1 MTMAARAEGDSVM
14 RPSTFDD
21 CSADGRTYVEG
32 APPSL
37 SAQSPMESAPPSSS
51 TAATAGSSLTD
62 QQVHALLDIL
72 SHHETYAEIEAFK
85 TPDAVT
91 DYGYPFSRT
100 MAPGLVQQPQQQQQQ
115 QQPSGGLSG
124 WLRSATST
132 PLNSAPGTPRSRTP
146 VPAADQDAASNKG
159 SEGKTGNDD
168 GDKDNDGGDSGTPVL
183 QALLTGFLLPLPW
196 LRDLPRGF
204 WSVRVQGIL
213 ARLGAADLSESY
225 DKGALGTRKMLATGS
240 SAVIEMLG
248 RGALGGVPK
257 KRAPTSGAGKDDDAG
272 GEASSYDVNKPEDLQ
287 RAWDDVVQ
295 QLVYGDLVD
304 DIFDHIAR
312 TDDFESHSPAVKA
325 AAEYTLIHLAAFAHR
340 VFIGSPEGQY
350 LLKLL
355 ENVHSLI
362 PYKLIKQTL
371 RVGNAATMIN
381 GMMRLLLAKL
391 SVTSVTNW
399 FGITQSPDDGMNLL
413 QRIVSLV
420 LGWDAGEFRKV
431 ADRIEKDKASPPPPE
446 DALRII
452 REHVA
457 ASREEHEIVRRAS
470 RANGQSIVVAIL
482 SSASEGGAALLAQS
496 GGLTEEQHARC
507 LEYYSALLSVRD
519 REAIAAALCKQAPDL
534 FTQAIKDLVAAYD
547 PMIRSV
553 HARVDIKEH
562 LDGAQGFIDDFIRA
576 SKPTKDAGAATT
588 TERLA
593 GVDEYVELLRRN
605 KGLLYRCVSAVAS
618 RCDDVWAD
626 LREWTKAAVRKFRK
640 DEDEDGDARRSMEA
654 RLRDMFADLEGEET
668 RRRVLQ
674 AIDAHAAYLTTL
686 NDLSSARLQLLVTT
700 AAAAATNDHEA
711 SSADLSST
719 GAAMMEGPGVYLA
732 RWQALLD
739 DTLITPA
746 VPRRAGGALRC
757 GRDVK
762 HTVAMGKTGAGG
774 MPASTSKK
782 TGSSDGGHGGGGG
795 GSRGGGVEAPDV
807 SIVVEALG
815 GPFKELVRERAR
827 GLRGLA

>member
-1 MTMAARAEGDSVM
+1 MT
-14 RPSTFDD
+14 
-21 CSADGRTYVEG
+21 
-32 APPSL
+32 
-37 SAQSPMESAPPSSS
+37 
-51 TAATAGSSLTD
+51 LTD
-62 QQVHALLDIL
+62 EQVHALFDIL
-72 SHHETYAEIEAFK
+72 SHRETYTEIEAFK

-100 MAPGLVQQPQQQQQQ
+100 AAPSLVVQQPQ
-115 QQPSGGLSG
+115 PTGGGGLSG
-124 WLRSATST
+124 WLRSATTT

-146 VPAADQDAASNKG
+146 VPAADQQDAASSEKG
-159 SEGKTGNDD
+159 SVQGRKGGNGSTEGEGDDDNDD
-168 GDKDNDGGDSGTPVL
+168 ADSGTPML

-213 ARLGAADLSESY
+213 ARMGAADLSESY
-225 DKGALGTRKMLATGS
+225 DKGALGTRKMLATGA

-248 RGALGGVPK
+248 RGALSGVE
-257 KRAPTSGAGKDDDAG
+257 RAPSSAAGRDEGGEDKHSKVKGGKDKHDKG
-272 GEASSYDVNKPEDLQ
+272 SYDVNKPEDLA

-304 DIFDHIAR
+304 ELFDHIAK
-312 TDDFESHSPAVKA
+312 TDDFESHSPAVKT

-399 FGITQSPDDGMNLL
+399 FGITQSADDGMNLL

-431 ADRIEKDKASPPPPE
+431 ADKIEKDKAPPSE
-446 DALRII
+446 EVLRVI

-457 ASREEHEIVRRAS
+457 APREEHELVRRAS
-470 RANGQSIVVAIL
+470 RANDQSIVVAIL
-482 SSASEGGAALLAQS
+482 CASDDPARAE
-496 GGLTEEQHARC
+496 GLTEEHHARC

-519 REAIAAALCKQAPDL
+519 RDAIAAALCRQTPDL

-576 SKPTKDAGAATT
+576 SKPKKNAGGV
-588 TERLA
+588 ESLA

-605 KGLLYRCVSAVAS
+605 KGLLYRCMSAVAA

-626 LREWTKAAVRKFRK
+626 LRVWTNAAARKFRK
-640 DEDEDGDARRSMEA
+640 DDGDWKGSVGERLGSMFAGLEDEDTKKRI
-654 RLRDMFADLEGEET
+654 
-668 RRRVLQ
+668 LQ
-674 AIDAHAAYLTTL
+674 AVDAHATYLSTL
-686 NDLSSARLQLLVTT
+686 NDLSSARLQFLVTT
-700 AAAAATNDHEA
+700 AANSNSSNSSTSTSSSA
-711 SSADLSST
+711 SSPTVGVLT
-719 GAAMMEGPGVYLA
+719 EGPGVYLA
-732 RWQALLD
+732 RWQSLLD
-739 DTLITPA
+739 ETLITPA
-746 VPRRAGGALRC
+746 VPRGGAFRK

-762 HTVAMGKTGAGG
+762 HTVAMGKTGVGG
-774 MPASTSKK
+774 GKVAPAREGEGAAPASATTS
-782 TGSSDGGHGGGGG
+782 GGGA
-795 GSRGGGVEAPDV
+795 GVEAPDV
-807 SIVVEALG
+807 SVVVEVLG
-815 GPFKELVRERAR
+815 GAFRELVRERAR
-827 GLRGLA
+827 VLRGMGELKSAEKSGA